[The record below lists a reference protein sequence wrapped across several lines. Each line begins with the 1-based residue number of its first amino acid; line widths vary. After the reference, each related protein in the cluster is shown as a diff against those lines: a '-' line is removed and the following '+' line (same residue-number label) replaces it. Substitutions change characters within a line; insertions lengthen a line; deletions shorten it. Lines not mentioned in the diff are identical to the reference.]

1 MLSMVSKWF
10 WILMVEDKRIDEAG
24 SFRTEM

>member
-10 WILMVEDKRIDEAG
+10 WILMEEDKRIGEAG
-24 SFRTEM
+24 SFCTEM